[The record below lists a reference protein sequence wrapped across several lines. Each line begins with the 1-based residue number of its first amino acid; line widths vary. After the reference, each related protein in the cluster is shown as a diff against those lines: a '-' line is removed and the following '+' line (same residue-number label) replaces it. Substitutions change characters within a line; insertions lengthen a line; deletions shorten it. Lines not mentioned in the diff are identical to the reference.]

1 MQAQKPRNERPWYK
15 EPWPW
20 VAIAIP
26 GAAVIMGIT
35 TLVLAISNPD
45 PVIVDDQK
53 YREISSGLKAQ
64 GAVESVSAEQG
75 EAGDSSDGEN

>member
-1 MQAQKPRNERPWYK
+1 MSRKQENGQQRPWYR

-35 TLVLAISNPD
+35 TLILALSNPD
-45 PVIVDDQK
+45 PLTVDENT
-53 YREISSGLKAQ
+53 YREIRSNLKAQ
-64 GAVESVSAEQG
+64 QPGEDDAAASDPDDGAP
-75 EAGDSSDGEN
+75 

>member
-1 MQAQKPRNERPWYK
+1 MNDSSKPWYK

-35 TLVLAISNPD
+35 TLVLALNNPD
-45 PVIVDDQK
+45 PVIVGDEA
-53 YREISSGLKAQ
+53 YREISAGLKAQ
-64 GAVESVSAEQG
+64 QPQAPDTALEEAEQPP
-75 EAGDSSDGEN
+75 EPDDGEH

>member
-1 MQAQKPRNERPWYK
+1 MNQIPKPWYK

-35 TLVLAISNPD
+35 TLVLALNNPD
-45 PVIVDDQK
+45 PVIVTDEA

-64 GAVESVSAEQG
+64 QAQTPDAASEEAEQPPKP
-75 EAGDSSDGEN
+75 DDGEH

>member
-1 MQAQKPRNERPWYK
+1 MNANTESQRPWYR

-26 GAAVIMGIT
+26 GLAVIMGIT

-45 PVIVDDQK
+45 PVIVDEQK
-53 YREISSGLKAQ
+53 YRAITSELKAQ
-64 GAVESVSAEQG
+64 AGEEAADSEQG
-75 EAGDSSDGEN
+75 DAGDSSDGAH

>member
-1 MQAQKPRNERPWYK
+1 MNPHRKPTDTRPWYR

-35 TLVLAISNPD
+35 TLVLALNNPD
-45 PVIVDDQK
+45 PVIVDDSTYQ
-53 YREISSGLKAQ
+53 EISSSLKAQ
-64 GAVESVSAEQG
+64 GAG
-75 EAGDSSDGEN
+75 EPEEAAADREDGVD

>member
-1 MQAQKPRNERPWYK
+1 MKADTESRRPWYR

-26 GAAVIMGIT
+26 GLAVIMGIT

-45 PVIVDDQK
+45 PVIVDEQK
-53 YREISSGLKAQ
+53 YREITSELKAQ
-64 GAVESVSAEQG
+64 AGEETADSEQG
-75 EAGDSSDGEN
+75 DAGDSSDGAH

>member
-1 MQAQKPRNERPWYK
+1 MNTDKNSQRPWYK

-26 GAAVIMGIT
+26 GLAVIMGIT

-45 PVIVDDQK
+45 PVIVDEQK
-53 YREISSGLKAQ
+53 YREITSELKAQ
-64 GAVESVSAEQG
+64 AGEEATGSQQG
-75 EAGDSSDGEN
+75 DAGDSSDGAH